1 MVKYENNAVK
11 VIAFAKIAQ
20 LILTKNQK
28 ITHSIVMDIKS
39 IETVLLEQR
48 EEFNTCLLEEYCSR
62 AEEELVDLNSK
73 LAQVVIG
80 IRRSGKSTL
89 CFNVIKKSGEKFAYV
104 NFDDERLSEVSAE
117 SLNSILECLYKIY
130 GDFNYLFIDEIQNID
145 EWYLFVN
152 RLLRT
157 GMHVLITGSNAKL
170 LSGELATHLTG
181 RHLRI
186 ELFPFSFAE
195 YCDYKK
201 ISKFHGTTKEK
212 GFLRA
217 AFDDYLHDGGFPELL
232 NEKRKQAYINTLV
245 DSILKRDIE
254 KRYSVKY
261 KAAFENIAN
270 HLLNNAPAKINYN
283 ELQTLF
289 SLKSDH
295 TAANYVNYA
304 KNAYLICGLHKYSP
318 KSKIRVRDEKAY
330 AVDVALMNNRENAL
344 AGDNLGWRLETIVF
358 IELLR
363 RYRPL
368 ECDVYYY
375 DETSG
380 EADFLVCKGNSV
392 QKIIQVSYDIS
403 NPKTYKREING
414 LLLASS
420 KSECNDLLLITDHDE
435 QSCVA
440 DGKKIDII
448 PAYSWLVEK

>member
-1 MVKYENNAVK
+1 
-11 VIAFAKIAQ
+11 
-20 LILTKNQK
+20 
-28 ITHSIVMDIKS
+28 MDIKS

-48 EEFNTCLLEEYCSR
+48 EEFNTRLLEEYCSR
-62 AEEELVDLNSK
+62 PEEELVDLNSK

-104 NFDDERLSEVSAE
+104 NFDDERLSEVTTE
-117 SLNSILECLYKIY
+117 DLNAILECLYKIY
-130 GDFNYLFIDEIQNID
+130 GDFNHLFIDEIQNID

-170 LSGELATHLTG
+170 LSGELASHLTG
-181 RHLRI
+181 RHLKV

-201 ISKFHGTTKEK
+201 ISKSHGTTKEK

-245 DSILKRDIE
+245 DSILKKDIE

-289 SLKSDH
+289 SLKSAH
-295 TAANYVNYA
+295 TAENYVNYA
-304 KNAYLICGLHKYSP
+304 KNAYLICGLHNYSP

-392 QKIIQVSYDIS
+392 QKIIQVSHDIS

-420 KSECNDLLLITDHDE
+420 KTGCNDLLLITDHDE

>member
-20 LILTKNQK
+20 LVLTKNQK

-181 RHLRI
+181 RHLKI

-201 ISKFHGTTKEK
+201 ISKSHGTTKEK

-380 EADFLVCKGNSV
+380 EADFLVCKGNFV

-420 KSECNDLLLITDHDE
+420 KTECNDLLLITDHDE

>member
-20 LILTKNQK
+20 LVLTKNQK

-181 RHLRI
+181 RHLKI

-195 YCDYKK
+195 YCDNKK

-420 KSECNDLLLITDHDE
+420 KTECNDLLLITDHDE

>member
-20 LILTKNQK
+20 LVLTKNQK

-420 KSECNDLLLITDHDE
+420 KTECNDLLLITDHDE

>member
-1 MVKYENNAVK
+1 
-11 VIAFAKIAQ
+11 
-20 LILTKNQK
+20 
-28 ITHSIVMDIKS
+28 MDIKS

-289 SLKSDH
+289 SLKSAH
-295 TAANYVNYA
+295 TAENYVNYA

-392 QKIIQVSYDIS
+392 QKIIQVSHDIS

-420 KSECNDLLLITDHDE
+420 KTGCNDLLLITDHDE